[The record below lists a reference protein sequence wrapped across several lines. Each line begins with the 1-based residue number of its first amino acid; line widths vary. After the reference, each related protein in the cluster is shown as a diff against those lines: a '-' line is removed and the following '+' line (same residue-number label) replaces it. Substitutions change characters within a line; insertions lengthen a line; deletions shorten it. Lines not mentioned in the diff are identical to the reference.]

1 MKKMR
6 SILAIV
12 LVLLMVLGLAGCSG
26 QSQQPTE
33 TPTED
38 TAPKEEVSAADAKED
53 ETSAD
58 KKVVIGVTMAD
69 VTSPSI
75 VLMLNA
81 MQEKAEEMNAEL
93 KIVDY
98 KSDISTLIESVEN
111 FVSANVD
118 CIVAQTMDTGSGT
131 DALRAAKEAG
141 ITVIAFDTALEDNVM
156 DYFFGASN
164 YELGKTIGTA
174 AGTWAKDNI
183 TGPVKVGVCNA
194 PSIAFAVERSNG
206 IIDGVKEACPDAE
219 VVMEAECYMT
229 PVGVETGENFLNAN
243 PDMNLVVGINDGGV
257 LGVYEAF
264 KAAGKSGNKEIGIF
278 GGDGTPDGFDSVA
291 AGDIFRGTVSL
302 ELDKIGMQMVEYA
315 VNTAQGNPPEE
326 TTVYFPMIPV
336 NGDNVSDFTK

>member
-1 MKKMR
+1 MKKMKG
-6 SILAIV
+6 IVAIALAFM
-12 LVLLMVLGLAGCSG
+12 MVMGLSGCS
-26 QSQQPTE
+26 SQTQEPAE
-33 TPTED
+33 APAEE
-38 TAPKEEVSAADAKED
+38 APKEEAPAADAPE
-53 ETSAD
+53 EEAPAD

-81 MQEKAEEMNAEL
+81 MEEQAKEMNAEL

-131 DALRAAKEAG
+131 DALRAAKDAG

-264 KAAGKSGNKEIGIF
+264 KAAGKSGNEEIGIF